1 MHFYHTIVNT
11 TQFHRLVNKVSTVR
25 TRDLKSKFSST
36 GKLWKFPI
44 SNEDG
49 LDQAKQEKFYDHVFF
64 DDLIEA
70 SPDKQPIREFMNDA
84 ALGLSQNA
92 YMTAERKRHY
102 LQWYNDYFNE
112 NKDLMF

>member
-1 MHFYHTIVNT
+1 MRI
-11 TQFHRLVNKVSTVR
+11 KIP
-25 TRDLKSKFSST
+25 KFSST

-44 SNEDG
+44 NNEDG

-84 ALGLSQNA
+84 ALGLSKNA
-92 YMTAERKRHY
+92 HMTAERKRLY

-112 NKDLMF
+112 NKDLVDTMIDEDVDESS